1 MQEVEKKTLWKI
13 LETEDQIKR
22 RVTEDYVNDCMRLF
36 EDRLKKDQ
44 LSHLSIDQGKIDKVF
59 IELRAKIG
67 SLETQLT
74 DKHKQNR
81 KSIKDIEDHM

>member
-13 LETEDQIKR
+13 LETEDHIKR

-44 LSHLSIDQGKIDKVF
+44 LSHLSIDQVKIDKVF
-59 IELRAKIG
+59 HELRSKIG
-67 SLETQLT
+67 CLETQLT
-74 DKHKQNR
+74 DIHKQNR
-81 KSIKDIEDHM
+81 KSIKNIEDQL

>member
-44 LSHLSIDQGKIDKVF
+44 LSHLSIDQVKIDTVF
-59 IELRAKIG
+59 HELRSKIG
-67 SLETQLT
+67 CLETQLT
-74 DKHKQNR
+74 DIHKQNR
-81 KSIKDIEDHM
+81 KSIKNIEDQL

>member
-1 MQEVEKKTLWKI
+1 MQEVEKITLWKI

-44 LSHLSIDQGKIDKVF
+44 LSHLSIDQVKIDKVF
-59 IELRAKIG
+59 HELRSKIG
-67 SLETQLT
+67 CLETQLT
-74 DKHKQNR
+74 DIHKQNR
-81 KSIKDIEDHM
+81 KSIKNIEDQL

>member
-22 RVTEDYVNDCMRLF
+22 RVTEDYVNDCMRVF

-44 LSHLSIDQGKIDKVF
+44 LSHLSIDQVKIDKIF
-59 IELRAKIG
+59 HELRSKIG

-74 DKHKQNR
+74 DIHKQNR
-81 KSIKDIEDHM
+81 KSIKNIEDQL